1 MGMPSKDYSRD
12 AGAWDICRSFAG
24 RPPAH
29 AIFGAGQVYVYHEEH
44 REAGRRH
51 RQCLLSVRC
60 VLGSVLQAAG
70 LVALLPQSRQV

>member
-12 AGAWDICRSFAG
+12 ASVRDICRSFVG
-24 RPPAH
+24 RLPAR
-29 AIFGAGQVYVYHEEH
+29 AIFGAALVYACRVEA

-60 VLGSVLQAAG
+60 VLGSVLRAAG

>member
-1 MGMPSKDYSRD
+1 MPSKDYSRG
-12 AGAWDICRSFAG
+12 AGVRDICRSFAG
-24 RPPAH
+24 RTPAR
-29 AIFGAGQVYVYHEEH
+29 AIFGAGLVYVCRVEH

-60 VLGSVLQAAG
+60 VHGSVLLVVG